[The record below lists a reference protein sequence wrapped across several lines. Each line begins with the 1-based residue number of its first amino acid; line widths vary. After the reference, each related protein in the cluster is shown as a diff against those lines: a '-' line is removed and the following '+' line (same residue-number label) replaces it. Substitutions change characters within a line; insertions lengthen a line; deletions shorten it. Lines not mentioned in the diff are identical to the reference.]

1 MRNMLFGII
10 SGVILAFILSFF
22 NVDTWIMA
30 NIMPNF
36 LAKFGLIMYYALFA
50 AFGGIVGYFA

>member
-1 MRNMLFGII
+1 MLFGII

-22 NVDTWIMA
+22 NVDTWIMT

-36 LAKFGLIMYYALFA
+36 LAKFGLIMYYGLFA